1 MGFALTVCHL
11 TQGENMR
18 SMILAAALALA
29 AGCNKAPDQGKPA
42 ASADKAPPSQSQVN
56 TPSTPAPGASTGQ
69 TASQAE
75 KKEGANPVQ
84 GQVDP
89 KTGEQH
95 RDFQSRGD
103 AAGPKGPDPAPKQ
116 GN

>member
-1 MGFALTVCHL
+1 
-11 TQGENMR
+11 MR
-18 SMILAAALALA
+18 LHIFVVAAALALA
-29 AGCNKAPDQGKPA
+29 AGCDRGPDPQKPA
-42 ASADKAPPSQSQVN
+42 ASADKAKAPSQPQAS
-56 TPSTPAPGASTGQ
+56 TPSTPAPSASTGQ
-69 TASQAE
+69 TASPAE

-95 RDFQSRGD
+95 RDFQQRGD
-103 AAGPKGPDPAPKQ
+103 AAGPKGPDTAPKP

>member
-1 MGFALTVCHL
+1 
-11 TQGENMR
+11 MR
-18 SMILAAALALA
+18 LQILVLAAALALV
-29 AGCNKAPDQGKPA
+29 AGCNKSPDPGKPA
-42 ASADKAPPSQSQVN
+42 ASTDKAPASQSQVN

-95 RDFQSRGD
+95 RDFQQRGD
-103 AAGPKGPDPAPKQ
+103 AAGPKGPDTEPKQ
-116 GN
+116 GK